1 MADPT
6 LADFTARFPEFE
18 EQSTVVVEAALTE
31 AILFCP
37 PTGWS
42 ATNST
47 LLRTAAIQYLTA
59 HTLSMRTM
67 QIGLQVGSV
76 SGSPSGD
83 QLDAT
88 LYGQEYKRL
97 LNSQPHCGFSF

>member
-6 LADFTARFPEFE
+6 LADFLARFPEFD
-18 EQSTVVVEAALTE
+18 EQSTEAVGDALSE

-37 PTGWS
+37 TTGWS

-47 LLRTAAIQYLTA
+47 LTRNVAIQYLTA

-76 SGSPSGD
+76 SGSPTGD
-83 QLDAT
+83 GFDAT

-97 LNSQPHCGFSF
+97 LDSQPHCGFIF